1 MDYKFNS
8 GWDIPDEVDEMIRED
23 KEDLV
28 MVKNDMNN
36 VNEANIIVANEKI
49 AKLVKLVR
57 SYDLYT
63 SYIDDSKQYRAAERR
78 NKEISDEY
86 YSLCNKI
93 GISVIP
99 IFTFERMSDEDI
111 ANRFKEEIAK
121 MEASHSITNAIA
133 KRMKEN
139 KDMSQNTV
147 AVDSVSNKEDMTMT
161 NNTMVLAMSTEDL
174 KVKTRDELREI
185 AKVVSLK
192 GYSRM
197 KKDALVEALASYCDP
212 SKKLVMVEI
221 KEDKEENIMTR
232 QTNLDK
238 AKEVIKE
245 FVNRYSGFYGLYN
258 TKNTVGDS
266 LENIYNDNDLKIDIC
281 YGNYYFEVFGLTE
294 EEFGALKDFYNEL
307 QDQEEEETNMT
318 NTVNVAVVADQVT
331 AIPVPVPVATA
342 EVVTATPVVVEST
355 EDRIVTRIDANT
367 VNISYPKGLEIKAE
381 GCNPNKTMTV
391 TVEKPAPKRV
401 VDYSA
406 MSPKEKTDGV
416 IREVRAI
423 AANNKK
429 KGYGT
434 NITAFMLTAIICKYL
449 GIPNLKKGLAE
460 GTVTDEIKAN
470 ANKVR
475 DYLVNKGIIRIAVI
489 QDAANFRFYDPSIY
503 DGSVKGLYDA
513 TKYQK
518 TGVCKPVSYKV
529 F

>member
-1 MDYKFNS
+1 MDYRFNS
-8 GWDIPDEVDEMIRED
+8 SWDIPDEIDEMIRED
-23 KEDLV
+23 KEDT
-28 MVKNDMNN
+28 MVKNNKDNM
-36 VNEANIIVANEKI
+36 NEANIIVANEKI

-63 SYIDDSKQYRAAERR
+63 SYIDDSKQYRAAERK

-111 ANRFKEEIAK
+111 AKKFMDEIAK

-147 AVDSVSNKEDMTMT
+147 AAVAVNDSVSNKEDMTMT

-174 KVKTRDELREI
+174 KVKTRDALREI
-185 AKVVSLK
+185 AKMVSLK
-192 GYSRM
+192 GYGKM
-197 KKDALVEALASYCDP
+197 KKDALIEALASYCDP
-212 SKKLVMVEI
+212 SKKVTIVEAV
-221 KEDKEENIMTR
+221 EEKEE
-232 QTNLDK
+232 
-238 AKEVIKE
+238 E
-245 FVNRYSGFYGLYN
+245 S
-258 TKNTVGDS
+258 
-266 LENIYNDNDLKIDIC
+266 
-281 YGNYYFEVFGLTE
+281 
-294 EEFGALKDFYNEL
+294 
-307 QDQEEEETNMT
+307 NMA
-318 NTVNVAVVADQVT
+318 NTVNVAVVENQVT
-331 AIPVPVPVATA
+331 AIPVPVPVAVA
-342 EVVTATPVVVEST
+342 ETVTATPVVVEST

-367 VNISYPKGLEIKAE
+367 VNISYPKGVEIKAE
-381 GCNPNKTMTV
+381 GCNPNKPMTV

-406 MSPKEKTDGV
+406 MSPKEKTEGV

-449 GIPNLKKGLAE
+449 GIPNLKKGLAD

>member
-1 MDYKFNS
+1 MDYRFNS
-8 GWDIPDEVDEMIRED
+8 SWDIPDEIDEMIRED
-23 KEDLV
+23 KEDT
-28 MVKNDMNN
+28 MVKNNKDNM
-36 VNEANIIVANEKI
+36 NEANIIVANEKI

-63 SYIDDSKQYRAAERR
+63 SYIDDSKQYRAAERK

-111 ANRFKEEIAK
+111 AKKFMDEIAK

-147 AVDSVSNKEDMTMT
+147 AAVAVNDSVSNKEDMTMT

-174 KVKTRDELREI
+174 KVKTRDALREI
-185 AKVVSLK
+185 AKMVSLK
-192 GYSRM
+192 GYGKM
-197 KKDALVEALASYCDP
+197 KKDALIEALASYCDP
-212 SKKLVMVEI
+212 SKKITIVEAV
-221 KEDKEENIMTR
+221 EEKEE
-232 QTNLDK
+232 
-238 AKEVIKE
+238 E
-245 FVNRYSGFYGLYN
+245 S
-258 TKNTVGDS
+258 
-266 LENIYNDNDLKIDIC
+266 
-281 YGNYYFEVFGLTE
+281 
-294 EEFGALKDFYNEL
+294 
-307 QDQEEEETNMT
+307 NMA
-318 NTVNVAVVADQVT
+318 NTVNVAVVENQAT
-331 AIPVPVPVATA
+331 AIPVPVPVAA
-342 EVVTATPVVVEST
+342 AKVVTAVPVVVEST
-355 EDRIVTRIDANT
+355 EDRIVTRIDENT
-367 VNISYPKGLEIKAE
+367 VNISYPKGVEIKAE
-381 GCNPNKTMTV
+381 GCNPNRPMTV
-391 TVEKPAPKRV
+391 TVDKPAPKKV

-406 MSPKEKTDGV
+406 MSPKEKTEGV

-489 QDAANFRFYDPSIY
+489 QDAANYRFYDPSIY